1 MLLRTLDIGRAAHG
15 LRDADPRLV
24 LLGVGLTGLSLLAS
38 ILEWGVLLPGTG
50 HPLRWRS
57 LSSWY
62 FQGLFVGQMLPAGV
76 GGDALRALEVGR
88 VTGHGH
94 ALASL
99 AGSRMAGTLGMAAW
113 GVAGA
118 VLLRAWLGP
127 LMVMGACL
135 FAVAMVVAWVLA
147 LCADH
152 LVRHLTHGGPGLRQR
167 LLHRLQPFTGAF
179 RGYRRRPGVLFQC
192 LLVGATGWGS
202 TSAPSPPSPGRWGST
217 RDGASS
223 PSPSP

>member
-113 GVAGA
+113 GVAIQRSCDST
-118 VLLRAWLGP
+118 VSQLIPKRSQPCPVNSSNRWLSPISSVGQ
-127 LMVMGACL
+127 
-135 FAVAMVVAWVLA
+135 
-147 LCADH
+147 
-152 LVRHLTHGGPGLRQR
+152 TSEKS
-167 LLHRLQPFTGAF
+167 
-179 RGYRRRPGVLFQC
+179 RG
-192 LLVGATGWGS
+192 
-202 TSAPSPPSPGRWGST
+202 
-217 RDGASS
+217 
-223 PSPSP
+223 